1 MFAQKSFFATDE
13 LIIGF
18 LNACSLRK
26 HAIDIDID
34 AELNKCHVLGIAE
47 TWLYENEEISLQQFS
62 SSTFVS
68 GGPGKGVAAY
78 TKEEHFENVV
88 KVIEPTF
95 SFISSDFHFKI
106 NNEELNLRVIFVY
119 LSSKA
124 NYQEFKIRIRSLLTR
139 DLPTIIM
146 GDMNFHYS
154 EEQHSVKDY
163 LEDCYGFKQIVQEA
177 TNDKAGHILDQVYVH
192 PPNLVTED
200 DLELKPLYFSDHDA
214 ICVKIRGRNT
224 IG

>member
-1 MFAQKSFFATDE
+1 M
-13 LIIGF
+13 LIGF

-34 AELNKCHVLGIAE
+34 AELGKCHVLGVAE
-47 TWLYENEEISLQQFS
+47 TWLYENEEIRLEKFS

-78 TKEEHFENVV
+78 TKEENFENVE
-88 KVIEPTF
+88 KVIEPSF
-95 SFISSDFHFKI
+95 SFISSDHILKMGG
-106 NNEELNLRVIFVY
+106 EELKLRIIFVY

-124 NYQEFKIRIRSLLTR
+124 NYQDFKVKLRPLLTK

-154 EEQHSVKDY
+154 EDQHSVKDY
-163 LEDCYGFKQIVQEA
+163 LEDYAFKQIVEEP
-177 TNDKAGHILDQVYVH
+177 TNDKAGHLLDQVYVH
-192 PPNLVTED
+192 PPNLFKED

-214 ICVKIRGRNT
+214 ICVRIRGRNT

>member
-1 MFAQKSFFATDE
+1 M
-13 LIIGF
+13 
-18 LNACSLRK
+18 NACSLRK

-34 AELNKCHVLGIAE
+34 AELGKCRVLGVAE
-47 TWLYENEEISLQQFS
+47 TWLYENEEIRLEKFS

-78 TKEEHFENVV
+78 TKEENFENVE
-88 KVIEPTF
+88 KVIEPSF
-95 SFISSDFHFKI
+95 SFISSDHILKLHC
-106 NNEELNLRVIFVY
+106 EEVNLRIIFVY

-124 NYQEFKIRIRSLLTR
+124 NYQDFKVKLRPLLTK

-154 EEQHSVKDY
+154 EDPHSVKDY
-163 LEDCYGFKQIVQEA
+163 LEDYGFKQIVEEP
-177 TNDKAGHILDQVYVH
+177 TNDKAGHVLDQVYVY
-192 PPNLVTED
+192 PPNLVTRD

-214 ICVKIRGRNT
+214 LCVKIRGRN
-224 IG
+224 